1 MEHLPDRSTL
11 TPMMQ
16 QWYDCKVAAGS
27 ALLLFRMGDFY
38 EAFFTDAERLAKLGN
53 INLTKRSDIPMSGI
67 PHHQLETYLDKLTK
81 AKIHIAIAEQFG
93 DPRQGPLERKIVRT
107 ITPGTLVTS
116 SAIKEK
122 DFNTI
127 AALYH
132 EKGRFG
138 LAYCDITTSDMHLL
152 ELNDLS
158 EILSEI
164 ARLNVVELLAPP
176 KFFDP
181 YPNIQISVA
190 LTDDDKSLFT
200 AVAAKESLE
209 RHFSIQTLD
218 SFGAKHLGPAITAA
232 GALLT
237 FAKRKVGSSLR
248 HIERMRHTPL
258 QDYMAIDRATEL
270 NLELFETKTSLFAAL
285 DKTAT
290 PMGGRRL
297 RRWIQRPLL
306 NIESILQRQEAVSA
320 FYHEIPTA
328 KAAHEHLGG
337 VRDLERL
344 AMRISSGYATPKD
357 LVTLKHSLLH
367 CTPFR
372 EALDGIS
379 SDLIDTA
386 KQGLSDD
393 VAAIASQIDCALDD
407 DPPWRLSDGGV
418 IREGFSEELD
428 ELRGIRSNSSAWLT
442 DYQEKLRE
450 KYGIKNLKVAFNKI
464 SGYYIEV
471 SRAQA
476 DLMPETCTRTQTLT
490 NSERFTD
497 PDIKAFEKK
506 ILSAEEQI
514 GRLEQTLFHTLVESL
529 CEKCSTLLR
538 ISHSVALLD
547 VLISLSSVAHERGY
561 VRPEVTTDYAIEI
574 EGGRHPVVEQ
584 TAVGGRFVPNDTL
597 LCGQSAKLTI
607 LTGPNMGGKSTYI
620 RQTALIA
627 LLAQIGSFVPAQK
640 ARIGLV
646 DRLFS
651 RIGAAD
657 DLARGQSTFMVEM
670 AETANILNN
679 ATERSLILLDEIGRG
694 TSTCDGIAIAKAV
707 AEALITAFDKG
718 PRTLF
723 ATHFFELTDLEK
735 SFDTARNAHVSA
747 LEANGSILFL
757 HKITKGACAKSY
769 GIHVARLAGIPPAV
783 VSRAEEI
790 LSSLEKKERKKS
802 RQQKPSTLEPLLLF
816 D

>member
-1 MEHLPDRSTL
+1 MEHLPERSTL

-16 QWYDCKVAAGS
+16 QWYDCKVQAGP

-38 EAFFTDAERLAKLGN
+38 EAFFHDAEKLAKLGN

-93 DPRQGPLERKIVRT
+93 DPKQGPLERKIVRT
-107 ITPGTLVTS
+107 ITPGTVVTS
-116 SAIKEK
+116 SAIEEK

-127 AALYH
+127 AAIYH

-138 LAYCDITTSDMHLL
+138 LAYCDITTSEMHLL
-152 ELNDLS
+152 ELSDLS
-158 EILSEI
+158 EMLSEI

-176 KFFDP
+176 KFFAS
-181 YPNIQISVA
+181 YPTLQISVA

-200 AVAAKESLE
+200 AIAAKESLE
-209 RHFSIQTLD
+209 RHFGIQTLD

-237 FAKRKVGSSLR
+237 FAKRKVGSNLR
-248 HIERMRHTPL
+248 HIERMRHTPI
-258 QDYMAIDRATEL
+258 QGYMAIDRATEL
-270 NLELFETKTSLFAAL
+270 NLELFDTKTSLFAVL

-306 NIESILQRQEAVSA
+306 NIESITQRQEAISA
-320 FYHEIPTA
+320 FYHAMPAA
-328 KAAHEHLGG
+328 KAAHEHLNG

-357 LVTLKHSLLH
+357 LISLKHSLMH
-367 CTPFR
+367 CAPFR
-372 EALDGIS
+372 SALGGVS
-379 SDLIDTA
+379 SELIDLA
-386 KQGLSDD
+386 KQGISDD
-393 VAAIASQIDCALDD
+393 ATEIASLIEESLDD

-418 IREGFSEELD
+418 IRAGFSEELD
-428 ELRGIRSNSSAWLT
+428 ELRSIRTNSGAWLT
-442 DYQEKLRE
+442 DYQEKLRSE
-450 KYGIKNLKVAFNKI
+450 CGIKNLKVAFNKI

-476 DLMPETCTRTQTLT
+476 SLMPMSCTRTQTLT

-497 PDIKAFEKK
+497 PELKSFEKK

-514 GRLEQTLFHTLVESL
+514 AKLEQTLFHTLVEQLS
-529 CEKCSTLLR
+529 ERCSALLR
-538 ISHSVALLD
+538 IAHSVALLD
-547 VLISLSSVAHERGY
+547 VLISLSLTAHERGY
-561 VRPEVTTDYAIEI
+561 VRPEVNAGHAIEI

-584 TAVGGRFVPNDTL
+584 TAVGSSFVPNDTF
-597 LCGQSAKLTI
+597 LCGESAKLTV

-620 RQTALIA
+620 RQTALIT

-640 ARIGLV
+640 AKIGLV

-707 AEALITAFDKG
+707 AEALLTAFKRG

-735 SFDTARNAHVSA
+735 SFETVRNAHVSA

-757 HKITKGACAKSY
+757 HKITRGACAKSY

-790 LSSLEKKERKKS
+790 LSTLERKDRKKPREQKS
-802 RQQKPSTLEPLLLF
+802 VPEEPLLLF

>member
-1 MEHLPDRSTL
+1 MEHLPDRTTL

-16 QWYDCKVAAGS
+16 QWYDCKRLAGS

-38 EAFFTDAERLAKLGN
+38 EAFFDDAEKLAKTGG
-53 INLTKRSDIPMSGI
+53 INLTKRAEIPMSGI

-81 AKIHIAIAEQFG
+81 AKVHIAIAEQFG
-93 DPRQGPLERKIVRT
+93 DPKQGPLERKIVRT

-116 SAIKEK
+116 SVIEEK

-127 AALYH
+127 AALCQ

-138 LAYCDITTSDMHLL
+138 LAYCDITTSEMHLL
-152 ELNDLS
+152 ELEDLG
-158 EILSEI
+158 EMLSEI
-164 ARLNVVELLAPP
+164 ARLNVVELLTPP
-176 KFFDP
+176 KFFAP
-181 YPNIQISVA
+181 YPAIEVSIA

-200 AVAAKESLE
+200 ALAARESLE
-209 RHFSIQTLD
+209 RHFGIQTLD
-218 SFGAKHLGPAITAA
+218 SFIAKHLSPAITAA

-237 FAKRKVGSSLR
+237 FAKRKVGSSLKT
-248 HIERMRHTPL
+248 IERARHTPVSG
-258 QDYMAIDRATEL
+258 YMAIDRATEL
-270 NLELFETKTSLFAAL
+270 NLELFDTKTSLFALL

-306 NIESILQRQEAVSA
+306 QLASIAQRADAISA
-320 FYHEIPTA
+320 FYHKMPAA
-328 KAAHEHLGG
+328 KAAHAHLANI
-337 VRDLERL
+337 RDLERL
-344 AMRISSGYATPKD
+344 AMRIASGYATPKD
-357 LVTLKHSLLH
+357 LITLKHSLTH
-367 CTPFR
+367 CSPFR
-372 EALDGIS
+372 RALDGIS
-379 SDLIDTA
+379 SELIDIA
-386 KQGLSDD
+386 KSGLSDES
-393 VAAIASQIDCALDD
+393 SQLAELIDKTLTD

-418 IREGFSEELD
+418 IRAGFCEELD
-428 ELRGIRSNSSAWLT
+428 ALRSARANSSAWLAN
-442 DYQEKLRE
+442 YQEKLRE
-450 KYGIKNLKVAFNKI
+450 ERGIKNLKVAYNKI

-476 DLMPETCTRTQTLT
+476 SLMPDHCTRTQTLT

-497 PDIKAFEKK
+497 PALKSFEQQ
-506 ILSAEEQI
+506 ILSAEEQMTQ
-514 GRLEQTLFHTLVESL
+514 REQILFRALVDALSDR
-529 CEKCSTLLR
+529 CATLLR
-538 ISHSVALLD
+538 IASSLSLLD
-547 VLISLSSVAHERGY
+547 VLISLSLTAHERGY
-561 VRPEVTTDYAIEI
+561 VRPEVNSGYTIAI
-574 EGGRHPVVEQ
+574 EGGRHPVIEQ
-584 TAVGGRFVPNDTL
+584 TAMGACFVPNDTF
-597 LCGQSAKLTI
+597 LCGTSAKLI
-607 LTGPNMGGKSTYI
+607 IITGPNMGGKSTYI

-627 LLAQIGSFVPAQK
+627 LMAQIGSFVPAQK
-640 ARIGLV
+640 ATIGLV

-679 ATERSLILLDEIGRG
+679 TSERALILLDEIGRG

-707 AEALITAFDKG
+707 AEALLTAFKKG

-723 ATHFFELTDLEK
+723 ATHFFELTDLEQ
-735 SFDTARNAHVSA
+735 SFDAARNAHVSA
-747 LEANGSILFL
+747 LEANGSLLFL

-783 VSRAEEI
+783 VARAEEI
-790 LSSLEKKERKKS
+790 LSFLEKKAPKK
-802 RQQKPSTLEPLLLF
+802 QKKLVSTPEEPLLLF